1 MACPVQT
8 CENFLQLAK
17 RQYYNSTVVHRVIPD
32 FMIQVCDCLAASV
45 LQGAAEPQALAMHHT
60 TVAACRWGI
69 PLGQAGVESLH
80 GGASSRT
87 VSQCSQS
94 PLLPEHAASVDLK
107 HGLQRS
113 HRRCITQALA
123 S

>member
-1 MACPVQT
+1 MQT
-8 CENFLQLAK
+8 CDNFLQLAK
-17 RQYYNSTVVHRVIPD
+17 RQYYNSTVVHRVIPE
-32 FMIQVCDCLAASV
+32 FMIQVCNCLAALFS
-45 LQGAAEPQALAMHHT
+45 QAAAQIQAVGKHHM

-69 PLGQAGVESLH
+69 PLGLAGVGSLP
-80 GGASSRT
+80 GGASLRT

-94 PLLPEHAASVDLK
+94 MLLPESAANIDSE